1 MKKFLALIISIVLIF
16 TFSACSYNIATT
28 NTEHEESVTS
38 AMANDFLTE
47 FFSSYTRM
55 SEYVTRSDIA
65 LSSYTLLSAD
75 LPALLK
81 ASYQAKS
88 VTYTFDIPEKV
99 SDNTFTCNL
108 TVSSPDMN
116 LLYEAYL
123 IDTLIDPEI
132 DIVNS
137 FYSNINAG
145 ATKNV
150 TSDNITLTLTYK
162 NGTWNVSSNNAL
174 VYAIFPNIN
183 SINA

>member
-1 MKKFLALIISIVLIF
+1 MKKFAALIISTVLIF
-16 TFSACSYNIATT
+16 TLSACSYSTAPT
-28 NTEHEESVTS
+28 NTETKDNITS

-88 VTYTFDIPEKV
+88 ITYTFDIPEKI

-108 TVSSPDMN
+108 TVEAPDIN

-145 ATKNV
+145 ATKTV
-150 TSDNITLTLTYK
+150 TSDNITLTLT
-162 NGTWNVSSNNAL
+162 NTHGAWNISSNNAL